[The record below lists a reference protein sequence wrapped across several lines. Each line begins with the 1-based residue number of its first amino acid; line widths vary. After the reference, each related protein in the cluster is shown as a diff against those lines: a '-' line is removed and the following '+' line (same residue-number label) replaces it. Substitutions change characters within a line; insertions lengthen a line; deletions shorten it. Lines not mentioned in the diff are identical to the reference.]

1 MEETLECLCTW
12 KVKIFAWRG
21 CLDSLPT
28 RTKLSR
34 RRIPVEEACLFCHG
48 TIETVEHVLRDC
60 AMAAM
65 VWFSSLGLRVDGSH
79 NMSLMAWVAEV
90 AHQVS
95 IQSFDLVLMILWG
108 I

>member
-1 MEETLECLCTW
+1 MYAILRIGKFGTLNVTVNLARHELDLEGAAPGGSGSSGVEEKLWKKHWNACVPG

-48 TIETVEHVLRDC
+48 TIETVEHVLRD
-60 AMAAM
+60 
-65 VWFSSLGLRVDGSH
+65 
-79 NMSLMAWVAEV
+79 
-90 AHQVS
+90 
-95 IQSFDLVLMILWG
+95 
-108 I
+108 